1 METALNNPFLQVFAQ
16 ASGQGAQGMGPMI
29 FIWVLIF
36 GAMWFFMIAP
46 QRKKQKQHE
55 KMLTSLSSGDKV
67 ITAGGIHGTITNVK
81 DDRFVVRIA
90 EGVKI
95 ELQKSSVLTVI
106 ESDSVSDSK

>member
-16 ASGQGAQGMGPMI
+16 AGGQGAQGMGSMI

-55 KMLTSLSSGDKV
+55 RMITSLGSGDRI
-67 ITAGGIHGTITNVK
+67 ITSGGIFGTITNVK
-81 DDRFVVRIA
+81 DECFVVRVA
-90 EGVKI
+90 DGVKI
-95 ELQKSSVLTVI
+95 ELQKTSIIGKVETDSPS
-106 ESDSVSDSK
+106 ESK